1 MVVKIILKIACCV
14 FPQFSICIFN
24 FPTKI
29 FLIMNKSV
37 LLLLQ
42 SPWGDEMKQAS
53 ARKNRVLKSVVAN
66 MSCMYIYLMLSV
78 IGG

>member
-1 MVVKIILKIACCV
+1 
-14 FPQFSICIFN
+14 
-24 FPTKI
+24 
-29 FLIMNKSV
+29 MNKSV

-42 SPWGDEMKQAS
+42 SPWGDEMKQTS

-78 IGG
+78 MGGVRKKSLYACSKLSVFASNE

>member
-1 MVVKIILKIACCV
+1 
-14 FPQFSICIFN
+14 
-24 FPTKI
+24 
-29 FLIMNKSV
+29 MNKSV

-42 SPWGDEMKQAS
+42 RPWGDEMKQAS

-78 IGG
+78 MGGVRKKSLYACSKLSVFASNE

>member
-1 MVVKIILKIACCV
+1 
-14 FPQFSICIFN
+14 
-24 FPTKI
+24 
-29 FLIMNKSV
+29 MNKSV

-78 IGG
+78 MGGKKKSLYACSKLSVFASNE

>member
-1 MVVKIILKIACCV
+1 
-14 FPQFSICIFN
+14 
-24 FPTKI
+24 
-29 FLIMNKSV
+29 MNKSV

-78 IGG
+78 TGGKKKSLYACSKLSVFASNE

>member
-1 MVVKIILKIACCV
+1 
-14 FPQFSICIFN
+14 
-24 FPTKI
+24 
-29 FLIMNKSV
+29 MNKSV

-42 SPWGDEMKQAS
+42 NPWGDEMKQAS

-78 IGG
+78 MGGVRKKSLYACSKLSVFASNE

>member
-1 MVVKIILKIACCV
+1 
-14 FPQFSICIFN
+14 
-24 FPTKI
+24 
-29 FLIMNKSV
+29 MNKSV

-78 IGG
+78 MGWVRNKSLYACSKLSVFASNE

>member
-1 MVVKIILKIACCV
+1 
-14 FPQFSICIFN
+14 
-24 FPTKI
+24 
-29 FLIMNKSV
+29 MNKSV

-42 SPWGDEMKQAS
+42 SPWGDEMKQTS

-78 IGG
+78 MGG

>member
-1 MVVKIILKIACCV
+1 
-14 FPQFSICIFN
+14 
-24 FPTKI
+24 
-29 FLIMNKSV
+29 MNKSV

-78 IGG
+78 TGGGKKKISLCV

>member
-1 MVVKIILKIACCV
+1 
-14 FPQFSICIFN
+14 
-24 FPTKI
+24 
-29 FLIMNKSV
+29 MNKSV

-42 SPWGDEMKQAS
+42 SPWGDEMKHAS

-78 IGG
+78 MGG